1 MDFRI
6 LGPLEV
12 EENGRPLAP
21 GGRKARA
28 LLAVLLIHANEPVSA
43 DRLVEDV
50 WGGELPENAAKSL
63 QIHISRLR
71 KTLGGERLR
80 TTAQGGYE
88 LVLGPGELDRDRA
101 LELVQRGR
109 GLLDSGDPAAA
120 GAAFAG
126 ALSLFRGRP
135 LEEFDGEEFARTEI
149 ARLEDLRFSA
159 AEGRFDA
166 ELALGNG
173 GRLVGELES
182 VSAASPLR
190 ERLRE
195 QLMIALYQAGRQAD
209 ALEVYADARRT
220 FSRELGIEPGPAL
233 RELERRI
240 LNQDP
245 ALEPRPPIRRRP
257 VGRRRGVRVRLAA
270 ACVAAL
276 LIGVAAWFS
285 GESTDSLPPRS
296 LGLLDPGTL
305 KLKAVVPL
313 GGSPTDI
320 AVGRRSIFVSLPARR
335 SVLTL
340 DPATHA
346 TATVGAAIRPSL
358 LAESEQGLW
367 LLDARPRRAA
377 LLGSERVH
385 VIEEAPGRGSA
396 PLDAFASSGPDLWL
410 AERDA
415 EILFRVDVRS
425 GRSRA
430 VENRGPDSFFEGDGR
445 RALAVAAGSVWVS
458 NPVTTPF
465 SSDQLGRVSRI
476 DARTGE
482 VTARIRLPAP
492 PLAIVADA
500 DAVWVALERGESLW
514 RIDPRDEVASAAVRL
529 DGTVIALAL
538 GEGSVWALGPDGR
551 VSRIDPA
558 TNTVT
563 RQVGLGR
570 GSAIAAGHG
579 GVWIATR

>member
-28 LLAVLLIHANEPVSA
+28 VLAVLLIHANEPVSP

-71 KTLGGERLR
+71 KTLGERLR
-80 TTAQGGYE
+80 TTAQGSYE
-88 LVLGPGELDRDRA
+88 LALGSGELDRDRA
-101 LELVQRGR
+101 LELVRRGG
-109 GLLDSGDPAAA
+109 GLLDAGDPAAA
-120 GAAFAG
+120 AAAFG
-126 ALSLFRGRP
+126 DALSLFRGRP
-135 LEEFDGEEFARTEI
+135 LEEFSNDEFARAEI
-149 ARLEDLRFSA
+149 VRLEDLRFSA

-173 GRLVGELES
+173 ARLVGELES

-190 ERLRE
+190 ERFRE
-195 QLMIALYQAGRQAD
+195 QLMVALYQAGRQAD

-233 RELERRI
+233 RDLERRI

-245 ALEPRPPIRRRP
+245 ALQPRSRMLRRP
-257 VGRRRGVRVRLAA
+257 VRRTRGPSILLGAA
-270 ACVAAL
+270 AAAAVL
-276 LIGVAAWFS
+276 VGAAAWLS
-285 GESTDSLPPRS
+285 GESAVSLPPRS
-296 LGLLDPGTL
+296 LGLLDPETL
-305 KLKAVVPL
+305 ELKAVVPL

-320 AVGRRSIFVSLPARR
+320 AVGRRSIFVSLPTRR

-340 DPATHA
+340 DPATRA
-346 TATVGAAIRPSL
+346 TATVGAAIRPGL

-367 LLDARPRRAA
+367 LLDGRPRRAA
-377 LLGSERVH
+377 LLGSERIH
-385 VIEEAPGRGSA
+385 VIEEARERGSA
-396 PLDAFASSGPDLWL
+396 PLDAFASSGPDIWL
-410 AERDA
+410 AERHA
-415 EILFRVDVRS
+415 EIVFRLDVPS
-425 GRSRA
+425 GRSSA
-430 VENRGPDSFFEGDGR
+430 VENGGRDSFFEGDAR

-465 SSDQLGRVSRI
+465 SSDRLGRVSRI
-476 DARTGE
+476 DAETGE

-492 PLAIVADA
+492 PVAIVADA

-514 RIDPRDEVASAAVRL
+514 RIDPRDDVASAAVRL
-529 DGTVIALAL
+529 DGAVTALAL
-538 GEGSVWALGPDGR
+538 GERAVWALGPSGR

-558 TNTVT
+558 TDTVT
-563 RQVGLGR
+563 RRVELGR